1 MRASDITFSF
11 TDFPLLLLYF
21 GLSLSVFHLL
31 FWLTN
36 FIFLLI
42 YLSGCFMVCIY
53 VFMIYIYLIT
63 YTFKFYYTI
72 SHIVKGEKHECFSH
86 SVVSDSCN
94 PWTADHQNPLS
105 MKSSKQEYW
114 SGLPFSSSGDLPNSE
129 IQPGYPALQ
138 EDSLPSEPP
147 RKPLKYSRGLT

>member
-72 SHIVKGEKHECFSH
+72 SHIVKSEKHECFSH

-94 PWTADHQNPLS
+94 PMDCRPPE
-105 MKSSKQEYW
+105 SSVHEILQARILEW
-114 SGLPFSSSGDLPNSE
+114 VAIPFFRGSSQLRDPTWVSCITGRFFT
-129 IQPGYPALQ
+129 I
-138 EDSLPSEPP
+138 
-147 RKPLKYSRGLT
+147 

>member
-1 MRASDITFSF
+1 VRASDITFSF

-72 SHIVKGEKHECFSH
+72 SHIVKSEKHECFSH

-94 PWTADHQNPLS
+94 PMDCRPPE
-105 MKSSKQEYW
+105 SSVHEILQARILEW
-114 SGLPFSSSGDLPNSE
+114 VAIPFFRGSSQLRDPTWVSCITGRFFTIWATKEASH
-129 IQPGYPALQ
+129 I
-138 EDSLPSEPP
+138 
-147 RKPLKYSRGLT
+147 

>member
-72 SHIVKGEKHECFSH
+72 SHIVKSEKHECFSH

-94 PWTADHQNPLS
+94 PMDCRPPE
-105 MKSSKQEYW
+105 SSVHEILQARILEW
-114 SGLPFSSSGDLPNSE
+114 VAIPFFRVSSQLRDPTWVSCIAGRFFT
-129 IQPGYPALQ
+129 I
-138 EDSLPSEPP
+138 
-147 RKPLKYSRGLT
+147 

>member
-72 SHIVKGEKHECFSH
+72 SHIVKSEKHECFSH

-94 PWTADHQNPLS
+94 PMDCRPPE
-105 MKSSKQEYW
+105 SSVHEILQARILEW
-114 SGLPFSSSGDLPNSE
+114 VAIPFFRGSSQLRDPTWVSCITGRFFTIWATKEASH
-129 IQPGYPALQ
+129 I
-138 EDSLPSEPP
+138 
-147 RKPLKYSRGLT
+147 